1 MIHEQFKV
9 QNCGENA
16 KNVRVDGGCGRS
28 NEKTLTCCF
37 MSHLYKQIWMQN
49 LEVIDRIVVLLCFW
63 FPFVVRAVM
72 TNYV

>member
-1 MIHEQFKV
+1 MNNSKFRTV
-9 QNCGENA
+9 
-16 KNVRVDGGCGRS
+16 VRMQRMYGWMEDGRS